1 MQKITKTGLEKVQNF
16 TRVQSTRAKVFAVK
30 SQKKMAVASP
40 KARSTEKKAVGGV
53 HETGRIPFFLF
64 RVTFAGTV
72 AGLARRAVGYIY
84 IYIYTQAK
92 K

>member
-1 MQKITKTGLEKVQNF
+1 
-16 TRVQSTRAKVFAVK
+16 
-30 SQKKMAVASP
+30 MAVASP

-84 IYIYTQAK
+84 IYIYIHKQKNNTRTTNKTRTNENK
-92 K
+92 KITNANT

>member
-1 MQKITKTGLEKVQNF
+1 
-16 TRVQSTRAKVFAVK
+16 
-30 SQKKMAVASP
+30 MAVASP

-84 IYIYTQAK
+84 IYIHKQKNNTRTTNKTRTNENK
-92 K
+92 KITNANT

>member
-1 MQKITKTGLEKVQNF
+1 MQSKVKN
-16 TRVQSTRAKVFAVK
+16 
-30 SQKKMAVASP
+30 KMAVASP

-84 IYIYTQAK
+84 IYIYTSK
-92 K
+92 KIIQEQQIKQERTRTRK

>member
-1 MQKITKTGLEKVQNF
+1 
-16 TRVQSTRAKVFAVK
+16 
-30 SQKKMAVASP
+30 MAVASP
-40 KARSTEKKAVGGV
+40 KARSTEKKAVGRV

-84 IYIYTQAK
+84 IYIQAK
-92 K
+92 NIIQEQQIKQERTRTRK

>member
-1 MQKITKTGLEKVQNF
+1 
-16 TRVQSTRAKVFAVK
+16 
-30 SQKKMAVASP
+30 MALVSP

-84 IYIYTQAK
+84 IYIYIRKIGDNAWELKTSESF
-92 K
+92 

>member
-1 MQKITKTGLEKVQNF
+1 
-16 TRVQSTRAKVFAVK
+16 
-30 SQKKMAVASP
+30 MAVASP

-84 IYIYTQAK
+84 IYIYIYTSK
-92 K
+92 KIIQEQQIKQERTRTRK